1 MHSQTSLLRF
11 LTSPPSLPGSLLR
24 ILGHGFGLFPS
35 SAAAH
40 GTVALGPVAPFSS
53 LAGQL
58 TGCWP
63 LSKAATWDGSPIDQA
78 GPSVAPLRREMA
90 WAATRAKQLHW
101 LGSSQ
106 WLGFSHSSSPHPKS
120 HRLPLAL
127 SLPH

>member
-63 LSKAATWDGSPIDQA
+63 LSKAATWDGSPI
-78 GPSVAPLRREMA
+78 
-90 WAATRAKQLHW
+90 RAKQLHW